1 MYSKI
6 ALNNVKKSFKDYTIY
21 FLTLTLS
28 VCIFYS
34 FNSIESQKAIIEIGK
49 SDLELMDSVITIIGL
64 ISLFVSFIQGLLIL
78 YANNFLIKKRKKEF
92 GIYMSLGMGTKKI
105 SKILVLE
112 TFFVGLLSLL
122 SGLILGIIFSQVLS
136 LLTSQ
141 LFDIPMNEYIFI
153 ISFSAILKT
162 VLYFSIIF
170 ILVIIFNT
178 FIISRYKIIDMLN
191 ASRKNE
197 AVKLKN
203 PIVYIA
209 TFIISIIIIIIA
221 YTYVIES
228 GLDASNKLFIKSIIL
243 GVFGTFLLFF
253 GLAGFALNLIK
264 MNKNVYFKKLNIF
277 ILNQINNKVN
287 TNFISMSVI
296 CLMLFFTIGML
307 STGISFKNALEKSLE
322 NNTPFDASAKMNV
335 SEDDEI
341 KSISQSIKK
350 LGYDFDNNEKYVE
363 YTVYSSKSDMK
374 KLLNGKIKEED
385 STRLNKIEA
394 YGSNII
400 TISDYNKIRDL
411 DGKNKI
417 NLNENEVLLISN
429 NNKVIN
435 ILNDILK
442 YNRDLTIDDIN
453 CTVKNSKIIT
463 DALYTSVMDINM
475 FTLIVNERLL
485 KSIELENY
493 TFSSININYSDELRE
508 KSEEKYSK
516 LFKGFLEGKGNYK
529 YGFILGTTKD
539 QAYLEN
545 KGMTTTILF
554 VGIYL
559 GIVFLIS
566 SMAILSLQQL
576 SEASDSIE
584 RYKSLKRIGST
595 DSMINK
601 TIFAQ
606 TMIHFTLPLGLAFIH
621 STVAIYVITEFI
633 KMFGRPNIGVS
644 SIATALIFLVIYLG
658 YFYATYVGYKNIV
671 KTQIK

>member
-6 ALNNVKKSFKDYTIY
+6 ALSNVKKSFKDYTIY

-49 SDLELMDSVITIIGL
+49 SDLELMDSVIMIIGL

-153 ISFSAILKT
+153 ISFSSILKT

-203 PIVYIA
+203 PIVYIV
-209 TFIISIIIIIIA
+209 TFIIAIIIIIIA
-221 YTYVIES
+221 YIYVIES

-264 MNKNVYFKKLNIF
+264 MNKNIYFKKLNIF

-307 STGISFKNALEKSLE
+307 STGISFKNALEKGLE

-335 SEDDEI
+335 SEEDEI

-350 LGYDFDNNEKYVE
+350 LGYNFDNNEKYVE
-363 YTVYSSKSDMK
+363 YTVYSIKSNIK
-374 KLLNGKIKEED
+374 KLFKGKLKEED
-385 STRLNKIEA
+385 YKRLNKVET
-394 YGSNII
+394 YGSSII

-411 DGKNKI
+411 AGKNKI
-417 NLNENEVLLISN
+417 NLNKDEVLLISDS
-429 NNKVIN
+429 NKLVN
-435 ILNDILK
+435 IINDILK
-442 YNRDLTIDDIN
+442 YNRELMIDNIN
-453 CTVKNSKIIT
+453 CKVKNSKTIT
-463 DALYTSVMDINM
+463 DALYTSSMDTNM
-475 FTLIVNERLL
+475 FTLIINDSLL
-485 KSIELENY
+485 KNIELENY
-493 TFSSININYSDELRE
+493 TFSSININYSDESRE

-516 LFKGFLEGKGNYK
+516 LFKSFLEGKRNSK

-584 RYKSLKRIGST
+584 RYKSLKRIGAT

-658 YFYATYVGYKNIV
+658 YLYATYVGYKNIV

>member
-1 MYSKI
+1 MYFKI
-6 ALNNVKKSFKDYTIY
+6 ALSNVKKSFKDYTIY

-49 SDLELMDSVITIIGL
+49 SDLELMDSVVKMIGL
-64 ISLFVSFIQGLLIL
+64 ISLFVSFIQGSLIL

-112 TFFVGLLSLL
+112 AFFVGLLSLL
-122 SGLILGIIFSQVLS
+122 SGLILGIIFSQGLS

-178 FIISRYKIIDMLN
+178 FIISKYKIIDMLN

-197 AVKLKN
+197 AMKLKK
-203 PIVYIA
+203 PIIYIV
-209 TFIISIIIIIIA
+209 TFIISIILIIIA
-221 YTYVIES
+221 YIYVIES

-264 MNKNVYFKKLNIF
+264 RNKNIYFKSLNMF
-277 ILNQINNKVN
+277 ILNQISNKVK

-296 CLMLFFTIGML
+296 CLMLFLTIGML
-307 STGISFKNALEKSLE
+307 STGISFKNALEKDLK
-322 NNTPFDASAKMNV
+322 NNTPFDASARMNI

-341 KSISQSIKK
+341 RSISESIHK

-363 YTVYSSKSDMK
+363 YTVYGSKSDIK
-374 KLLNGKIKEED
+374 KLFSGKLKEED
-385 STRLNKIEA
+385 YKRLNKIET
-394 YGSNII
+394 YGSSII
-400 TISDYNKIRDL
+400 TISDYNKIRNL

-417 NLNENEVLLISN
+417 NLKKNEVLLISN
-429 NNKVIN
+429 SSKIVN
-435 ILNDILK
+435 IINDILK
-442 YNRDLTIDDIN
+442 YDRELTIDDIN

-463 DALYTSVMDINM
+463 DALYTSAMDINM
-475 FTLIVNERLL
+475 FTLIINDSLL
-485 KSIELENY
+485 KSIELKDY
-493 TFSSININYSDELRE
+493 TFSSIDINYSDESRK

-516 LFKGFLEGKGNYK
+516 LFKSFLEGKGNSK

-576 SEASDSIE
+576 SEASDSID
-584 RYKSLKRIGST
+584 RYKSLKRIGAT
-595 DSMINK
+595 DSMVNK
-601 TIFAQ
+601 TIFVQ
-606 TMIHFTLPLGLAFIH
+606 TMIHFGLPLGLAFVH

-633 KMFGRPNIGVS
+633 KMFGRPNIGAS

-658 YFYATYVGYKNIV
+658 YFYATYAGYKNMV
-671 KTQIK
+671 KNSN

>member
-1 MYSKI
+1 MYFKI
-6 ALNNVKKSFKDYTIY
+6 ALSNVKKSFKDYTIY

-49 SDLELMDSVITIIGL
+49 SDLELMDSVIKVIGL
-64 ISLFVSFIQGLLIL
+64 ISLFVSFIQGSLIL

-105 SKILVLE
+105 SKILILE

-122 SGLILGIIFSQVLS
+122 SGLVLGIVFSQGLS

-153 ISFSAILKT
+153 ISYSAILKT
-162 VLYFSIIF
+162 ALYFSIIF

-197 AVKLKN
+197 AMKLKK
-203 PIVYIA
+203 PTIYIV
-209 TFIISIIIIIIA
+209 TFIISIILIIIA
-221 YTYVIES
+221 YIYVIES

-264 MNKNVYFKKLNIF
+264 RNKNIYFKSLNMF
-277 ILNQINNKVN
+277 ILNQISNKVK

-296 CLMLFFTIGML
+296 CLMLFLTIGML
-307 STGISFKNALEKSLE
+307 STGISFKNALEKDLK
-322 NNTPFDASAKMNV
+322 NNTPFDASARMNF

-341 KSISQSIKK
+341 KSISKSLNK
-350 LGYDFDNNEKYVE
+350 LGYDFDNNEKYAE
-363 YTVYSSKSDMK
+363 YTVYNSKSDIK
-374 KLLNGKIKEED
+374 KLFSSNLKEED
-385 STRLNKIEA
+385 YKHLNKIET
-394 YGSNII
+394 YGSSII

-417 NLNENEVLLISN
+417 NLNKNEVLLISN
-429 NNKVIN
+429 SSKVVN

-442 YNRDLTIDDIN
+442 YNREITIDNIN
-453 CTVKNSKIIT
+453 CTVKNSKTIT
-463 DALYTSVMDINM
+463 DALYTSAMDANM
-475 FTLIVNERLL
+475 FTLIVNDSLL
-485 KSIELENY
+485 KSLELKDY
-493 TFSSININYSDELRE
+493 TFSNININYSNESRE
-508 KSEEKYSK
+508 KSEKKYST
-516 LFKGFLEGKGNYK
+516 LFKSFLGGKGNYE
-529 YGFILGTTKD
+529 YGFILGTTKE

-566 SMAILSLQQL
+566 SMAVLSLQQL
-576 SEASDSIE
+576 SEASDNIE
-584 RYKSLKRIGST
+584 RYKSLKRIGAT
-595 DSMINK
+595 DRMINK
-601 TIFAQ
+601 TIFVQ
-606 TMIHFTLPLGLAFIH
+606 IMIHFTLPLGLAFVH

-658 YFYATYVGYKNIV
+658 YFYATYAGYKNMV
-671 KTQIK
+671 KNSN

>member
-1 MYSKI
+1 MYFKI
-6 ALNNVKKSFKDYTIY
+6 ALSNVKKSFKDYTIY

-49 SDLELMDSVITIIGL
+49 SDLELMDSVIKVIGL
-64 ISLFVSFIQGLLIL
+64 ISLFVSFIQGSLIL

-92 GIYMSLGMGTKKI
+92 GIYMSLGMSTKKI

-112 TFFVGLLSLL
+112 AFFVGLLSLL
-122 SGLILGIIFSQVLS
+122 SGLILGIIFSQGLS

-153 ISFSAILKT
+153 ISYSAILKT
-162 VLYFSIIF
+162 ALYFSIIF

-178 FIISRYKIIDMLN
+178 IIISRYKIIDMLN

-197 AVKLKN
+197 AMKLKK
-203 PIVYIA
+203 PIIYIV
-209 TFIISIIIIIIA
+209 TFIISIILIIIA
-221 YTYVIES
+221 YIYVIES

-243 GVFGTFLLFF
+243 GIFGTFLLFF

-264 MNKNVYFKKLNIF
+264 RNKNIYFKSLNMF
-277 ILNQINNKVN
+277 ILNQIINKVK

-296 CLMLFFTIGML
+296 CLMLFLTIGML
-307 STGISFKNALEKSLE
+307 STGISFKNALEKDLK
-322 NNTPFDASAKMNV
+322 NNTPFDASARMNI
-335 SEDDEI
+335 SQDDEI
-341 KSISQSIKK
+341 KSISESIHK

-363 YTVYSSKSDMK
+363 YTVYGSKSDIK
-374 KLLNGKIKEED
+374 KLFKDKIKEED
-385 STRLNKIEA
+385 YKRLNKIET
-394 YGSNII
+394 YGSSII
-400 TISDYNKIRDL
+400 TISDYNKIRNL

-417 NLNENEVLLISN
+417 NLKKNEVLLISN
-429 NNKVIN
+429 SSKIVN
-435 ILNDILK
+435 IINDILK
-442 YNRDLTIDDIN
+442 YNRELTIDDIN

-463 DALYTSVMDINM
+463 DALYTSAMDINM
-475 FTLIVNERLL
+475 FTLIINDSLL
-485 KSIELENY
+485 KSIELKDY
-493 TFSSININYSDELRE
+493 TFSSIDINYSDESR
-508 KSEEKYSK
+508 KRSEEKYSK
-516 LFKGFLEGKGNYK
+516 LFKSFLEGKGNSK

-566 SMAILSLQQL
+566 SMAVLSLQQL
-576 SEASDSIE
+576 SEASDNIE
-584 RYKSLKRIGST
+584 RYKSLKRIGAT

-601 TIFAQ
+601 TIFVQ
-606 TMIHFTLPLGLAFIH
+606 TMIHFTLPLGLAFVH

-658 YFYATYVGYKNIV
+658 YFYATYAGYKNMV
-671 KTQIK
+671 KNSN

>member
-1 MYSKI
+1 MYFKI
-6 ALNNVKKSFKDYTIY
+6 ALSNVKKSFKDYTIY

-49 SDLELMDSVITIIGL
+49 SDLELMDSVIKVIGL
-64 ISLFVSFIQGLLIL
+64 ISLFVSFIQGSLIL

-92 GIYMSLGMGTKKI
+92 GIYMSLGMSTKKI
-105 SKILVLE
+105 SKILILE

-122 SGLILGIIFSQVLS
+122 SGLILGIVFSQGLS

-153 ISFSAILKT
+153 ISFNSILKT
-162 VLYFSIIF
+162 ALYFSIIF

-178 FIISRYKIIDMLN
+178 LIISRYKIIDMLN

-197 AVKLKN
+197 AMKLKK
-203 PIVYIA
+203 PIIYIV
-209 TFIISIIIIIIA
+209 TFIISVILIIIA
-221 YTYVIES
+221 YIYVIES

-243 GVFGTFLLFF
+243 GIFGTFLLFF

-264 MNKNVYFKKLNIF
+264 RNKNIYFKSLNMF
-277 ILNQINNKVN
+277 ILNQISNKVK

-296 CLMLFFTIGML
+296 CLMLFLTIGML
-307 STGISFKNALEKSLE
+307 STGISFKNALEKDLK
-322 NNTPFDASAKMNV
+322 NNTPFDASARMNI

-341 KSISQSIKK
+341 KSISKSIHK

-363 YTVYSSKSDMK
+363 YTVYGSKSDMK
-374 KLLNGKIKEED
+374 KLFSSKLKEED
-385 STRLNKIEA
+385 YKHLNKIET
-394 YGSNII
+394 YGSSII
-400 TISDYNKIRDL
+400 TISDYNKIRYL

-417 NLNENEVLLISN
+417 NLNKNEVLLISN
-429 NNKVIN
+429 SNKVVK

-442 YNRDLTIDDIN
+442 YNREITIDDIN

-463 DALYTSVMDINM
+463 DALYTSVMDANM
-475 FTLIVNERLL
+475 FTLIINDSLL
-485 KSIELENY
+485 KSLELKDY
-493 TFSSININYSDELRE
+493 TFSNININYSDESRE
-508 KSEEKYSK
+508 KSEKKYSK
-516 LFKGFLEGKGNYK
+516 LFKSFLGGKGNYE
-529 YGFILGTTKD
+529 YGFILGTTKE

-566 SMAILSLQQL
+566 SMAVLSLQQL
-576 SEASDSIE
+576 SEASDNIE
-584 RYKSLKRIGST
+584 RYKSLKRIGAT

-601 TIFAQ
+601 TIFVQ
-606 TMIHFTLPLGLAFIH
+606 TMIHFTLPLGLAFVH

-658 YFYATYVGYKNIV
+658 YFYATYAGYKNMV
-671 KTQIK
+671 KNSN

>member
-1 MYSKI
+1 MYFKI
-6 ALNNVKKSFKDYTIY
+6 ALSNVKKSFKDYTIY

-49 SDLELMDSVITIIGL
+49 SDLELMDSVIKVIGL
-64 ISLFVSFIQGLLIL
+64 ISLFVSFIQGSLIL

-112 TFFVGLLSLL
+112 AFFVGLLSLL
-122 SGLILGIIFSQVLS
+122 SGLILGIIFSQGLS

-153 ISFSAILKT
+153 ISYSAILKT
-162 VLYFSIIF
+162 ALYFSIIF

-178 FIISRYKIIDMLN
+178 LIISRYKIIDMLN

-197 AVKLKN
+197 AMKLKK
-203 PIVYIA
+203 PIIYIV
-209 TFIISIIIIIIA
+209 TFIISIILIIIA
-221 YTYVIES
+221 YIYVIES

-243 GVFGTFLLFF
+243 GIFGTFLLFF

-264 MNKNVYFKKLNIF
+264 RNKNIYFKSLNMF
-277 ILNQINNKVN
+277 ILNQISNKVK

-296 CLMLFFTIGML
+296 CLMLFLTIGML
-307 STGISFKNALEKSLE
+307 STGISFKNALEKDLK
-322 NNTPFDASAKMNV
+322 NNTPFDASARMNI

-341 KSISQSIKK
+341 KSISESIHK

-363 YTVYSSKSDMK
+363 YTVYGSKSDIK
-374 KLLNGKIKEED
+374 KVFKDKIKEED
-385 STRLNKIEA
+385 YKRLNKIET
-394 YGSNII
+394 YGSSII
-400 TISDYNKIRDL
+400 TISDYNKIRNL

-417 NLNENEVLLISN
+417 NLKKNEVLLISN
-429 NNKVIN
+429 SSKIVN
-435 ILNDILK
+435 IINDILK
-442 YNRDLTIDDIN
+442 YNRELTIDDIN

-463 DALYTSVMDINM
+463 DALYTSAMDINM
-475 FTLIVNERLL
+475 FTLIINDSLL
-485 KSIELENY
+485 KSIELKDY
-493 TFSSININYSDELRE
+493 TFSSIDINYSDESR
-508 KSEEKYSK
+508 KRSEEKYSK
-516 LFKGFLEGKGNYK
+516 LFKSFLEGKGNSK

-566 SMAILSLQQL
+566 SMAVLSLQQL
-576 SEASDSIE
+576 SEASDNIE
-584 RYKSLKRIGST
+584 RYKSLKRIGAT

-601 TIFAQ
+601 TIFVQ
-606 TMIHFTLPLGLAFIH
+606 TMIHFTLPLGLAFVH

-658 YFYATYVGYKNIV
+658 YFYATYAGYKNMV
-671 KTQIK
+671 KNSN

>member
-1 MYSKI
+1 MYFKI

-49 SDLELMDSVITIIGL
+49 SDLDLMDSVVKIIGL
-64 ISLFVSFIQGLLIL
+64 ISLFVSFIQGSLIL

-92 GIYMSLGMGTKKI
+92 GIYMSLGMSTKKI
-105 SKILVLE
+105 SQILVLE
-112 TFFVGLLSLL
+112 TFFVGVLSLL
-122 SGLILGIIFSQVLS
+122 SGLILGIIFSQGLS

-191 ASRKNE
+191 ASRKSE
-197 AVKLKN
+197 AMKLKN
-203 PIVYIA
+203 PIVYIV
-209 TFIISIIIIIIA
+209 TFIIAIVLIIIA
-221 YTYVIES
+221 YIYVIES
-228 GLDASNKLFIKSIIL
+228 GLEASNELFIKSIIL
-243 GVFGTFLLFF
+243 GIVGTFLIFF

-264 MNKNVYFKKLNIF
+264 RYKHIYFKSLNMF
-277 ILNQINNKVN
+277 ILNQISNKVN

-296 CLMLFFTIGML
+296 CLMLFLTIGML
-307 STGISFKNALEKSLE
+307 STGISFKNALEKGLE
-322 NNTPFDASAKMNV
+322 NNTPFDASASM
-335 SEDDEI
+335 SFLESDEI
-341 KSISQSIKK
+341 RSISQSMKK
-350 LGYDFDNNEKYVE
+350 LGYNFDDNEEYVE
-363 YTVYSSKSDMK
+363 YKAYMAKIGIEELFKEQLKEHDNKYLK
-374 KLLNGKIKEED
+374 KMENYTLRIL
-385 STRLNKIEA
+385 
-394 YGSNII
+394 
-400 TISDYNKIRDL
+400 TISDYNKIR
-411 DGKNKI
+411 
-417 NLNENEVLLISN
+417 NLNGKDRIYLNESEVLLTSN
-429 NNKVIN
+429 NNEVVNVLNN
-435 ILNDILK
+435 ILE
-442 YNRDLTIDDIN
+442 YNKKLSINNMNYTI
-453 CTVKNSKIIT
+453 KNNEVIT
-463 DALYTSVMDINM
+463 DVLDTSEMNTNK
-475 FTLIVNERLL
+475 FTLIINDSLL
-485 KSIELENY
+485 KNIELEDY
-493 TFSSININYSDELRE
+493 TFSSININYSDESRE

-516 LFKGFLEGKGNYK
+516 LFKSFLEGKGNSK
-529 YGFILGTTKD
+529 YGFILGITKD
-539 QAYLEN
+539 QAYLSN

-584 RYKSLKRIGST
+584 RYKSLKRIGAT
-595 DSMINK
+595 ESMINK

-606 TMIHFTLPLGLAFIH
+606 TMIHFTLPLGLAFVH

-671 KTQIK
+671 KNSN

>member
-1 MYSKI
+1 MYFKI

-49 SDLELMDSVITIIGL
+49 SDLELMDSVVKIIGI
-64 ISLFVSFIQGLLIL
+64 ISLFVSFIQGSLIL

-92 GIYMSLGMGTKKI
+92 GIYMSLGMSTKKI
-105 SKILVLE
+105 SQILVLE

-122 SGLILGIIFSQVLS
+122 SGLILGIIFSQGLS

-153 ISFSAILKT
+153 ISFSATLKT

-191 ASRKNE
+191 ASRKSE
-197 AVKLKN
+197 AMKLKN
-203 PIVYIA
+203 PIVYIV
-209 TFIISIIIIIIA
+209 TFIIAIVLIIIA
-221 YTYVIES
+221 YIYVIES
-228 GLDASNKLFIKSIIL
+228 GLEAINELFIKSIIL
-243 GVFGTFLLFF
+243 GIVGTFLIFF

-264 MNKNVYFKKLNIF
+264 RNKHIYFKSLNMF
-277 ILNQINNKVN
+277 ILNQISNKVN

-296 CLMLFFTIGML
+296 CLMLFLTIGML
-307 STGISFKNALEKSLE
+307 STGISFKNALEKGLE
-322 NNTPFDASAKMNV
+322 NNTPFDASASM
-335 SEDDEI
+335 SFLESDEI
-341 KSISQSIKK
+341 KSISQSMNK
-350 LGYDFDNNEKYVE
+350 LGYNFDDNEEYVE
-363 YTVYSSKSDMK
+363 YKAYMT
-374 KLLNGKIKEED
+374 KLGIEELFKEQLKEYD
-385 STRLNKIEA
+385 DKYLKKIEN
-394 YGSNII
+394 YTLRIL
-400 TISDYNKIRDL
+400 TISDYNKIRNL
-411 DGKNKI
+411 NGKDRI
-417 NLNENEVLLISN
+417 YLNENEVLLTSN
-429 NNKVIN
+429 NNEVVNVLNN
-435 ILNDILK
+435 ILE
-442 YNRDLTIDDIN
+442 YNKKISINNMNYTI
-453 CTVKNSKIIT
+453 KNNEVIT
-463 DALYTSVMDINM
+463 DVLDTSEMNTNK
-475 FTLIVNERLL
+475 FTLIINDSLL
-485 KSIELENY
+485 KNIELEDY

-516 LFKGFLEGKGNYK
+516 LFKSFLEGKGNSK
-529 YGFILGTTKD
+529 YGFILGITKD

-584 RYKSLKRIGST
+584 RYKSLKRIGAT

-671 KTQIK
+671 KNSN

>member
-6 ALNNVKKSFKDYTIY
+6 ALSNVKKSFKDYTIY

-49 SDLELMDSVITIIGL
+49 SDLELMDSVIMIIGL

-153 ISFSAILKT
+153 ISFSSILKT

-221 YTYVIES
+221 YIYVIES

-277 ILNQINNKVN
+277 ILNQISNKVN

-307 STGISFKNALEKSLE
+307 STGISFKNALEKGLE

-335 SEDDEI
+335 SEEDEI

-350 LGYDFDNNEKYVE
+350 LGYNFDNNEKYVE
-363 YTVYSSKSDMK
+363 YTVYSIKSNIK
-374 KLLNGKIKEED
+374 KLFKGKLKEED
-385 STRLNKIEA
+385 YKRLNKVET
-394 YGSNII
+394 YGSSII

-411 DGKNKI
+411 AGKNKI
-417 NLNENEVLLISN
+417 NLNKDEVLLISN
-429 NNKVIN
+429 SNKLVN
-435 ILNDILK
+435 IINDILK
-442 YNRDLTIDDIN
+442 YNRELTIDNIN
-453 CTVKNSKIIT
+453 CKVKNSKTIT
-463 DALYTSVMDINM
+463 DALYTSSMDTNM
-475 FTLIVNERLL
+475 FTLIINDSLL
-485 KSIELENY
+485 KNIELENY
-493 TFSSININYSDELRE
+493 TFSSININYSDESRE

-516 LFKGFLEGKGNYK
+516 LFKSFLEGKINSK

-584 RYKSLKRIGST
+584 RYKSLKRIGAT

-644 SIATALIFLVIYLG
+644 SIATALIFSVIYLG